1 MILPLAAALVSFAL
15 SLVLTPLCRDV
26 ALRWGWVDHPDRS
39 RRAHTRPI
47 PRIGGVPVLL
57 ACVLS
62 VALVAGAWPA
72 MSTLL
77 PALAVVF
84 ACGLYDDLYGLSP
97 WQKLVVQTLAA
108 ALASAAGVRI
118 DHVGAHAIPTLWGA
132 GLTIVWL
139 VASMNAL
146 NLVDGVDGLA
156 GGVGFL
162 AALTIV
168 TSALLHGHLALAL
181 AAAPL
186 AGALFGFLR
195 YNFAPASIFLGD
207 CGSLTLGFLLGA
219 YGVIWSHKTDTLLGM
234 AAPLMALS
242 IPLLDTVVAIV
253 RRAWGG
259 QPIFRGDRRHIH
271 HRLLDRGLTP
281 RAVALLL
288 YAVSGVGGVLSLL
301 AGR

>member
-1 MILPLAAALVSFAL
+1 MMVPLWVALISFGL
-15 SLVLTPLCRDV
+15 SLVLTPVCRDL
-26 ALRWGWVDHPDRS
+26 ALRWGWVDQPEHGAA
-39 RRAHTRPI
+39 RARPI

-72 MSTLL
+72 MSALL
-77 PALAVVF
+77 PAGLLVF
-84 ACGLYDDLYGLSP
+84 ACGLCDDLYGLSP
-97 WQKLVVQTLAA
+97 WQKLVIQIAGAA
-108 ALASAAGVRI
+108 MACAAGVRI
-118 DHVGAHAIPTLWGA
+118 DHVAAHAIPPPWGVA
-132 GLTIVWL
+132 LTIAWL
-139 VASMNAL
+139 VGAMNAL

-168 TSALLHGHLALAL
+168 TSALLHGHTALAL

-186 AGALFGFLR
+186 AGALVGFLR

-242 IPLLDTVVAIV
+242 IPLLDTAVAIV
-253 RRAWGG
+253 RRAWAG
-259 QPIFRGDRRHIH
+259 QPIFRGDRCHIH
-271 HRLLDRGLTP
+271 HRLLERGLTP
-281 RAVALLL
+281 RSVALLL
-288 YAVSGVGGVLSLL
+288 YAVSGLGGVLSLL
-301 AGR
+301 ASRY